1 MHWSFVLL
9 QNILLSLSLLFDLH
23 YIWHDIIIWWCRC
36 LEWNA
41 IIFHTQH
48 KKKNCM
54 PVFFFW
60 TSLRFVLKIL
70 FLKTQQCY
78 HHHIIF
84 DTLKNNS
91 LICCYVIFMFLW
103 KKYRK
108 TTKKTQPCLVK
119 RVPLYYNNTLDFS
132 AYLF

>member
-1 MHWSFVLL
+1 MYY
-9 QNILLSLSLLFDLH
+9 ILVCTGALCYCKIYCSLSLLFDLH

-48 KKKNCM
+48 KKKLYTR
-54 PVFFFW
+54 FFFW

-70 FLKTQQCY
+70 FSKTQQCY

-91 LICCYVIFMFLW
+91 LICCYVIFRFLW
-103 KKYRK
+103 KKSRK
-108 TTKKTQPCLVK
+108 ITKKNATMSRQTCPSIL
-119 RVPLYYNNTLDFS
+119 
-132 AYLF
+132 